1 MDFKVGD
8 LVKIINENKK
18 TFNMIGTIV
27 GYASMVKH
35 KNKYNT
41 YFKVLFKINAGE
53 EIWCYAKSDDL
64 LHVITEDSI
73 KGTAKKIIDKT
84 PVTKR
89 IITPIVD
96 LLRDCYEQMG
106 LKFDEDFFNKK
117 VTNDLNE
124 RTEMEQV
131 LINEDRILAHKAKAY
146 DLICEKMFMA
156 SGVIEDGDDIKWII
170 DPDTI
175 VSEILKVIV
184 KDINVDRSKIVKIK
198 KDRVSRIV
206 KDGDSW

>member
-1 MDFKVGD
+1 MKKDYEHLIIKDEVIRKT
-8 LVKIINENKK
+8 VEKI
-18 TFNMIGTIV
+18 
-27 GYASMVKH
+27 
-35 KNKYNT
+35 
-41 YFKVLFKINAGE
+41 L
-53 EIWCYAKSDDL
+53 
-64 LHVITEDSI
+64 
-73 KGTAKKIIDKT
+73 DKT

-106 LKFDEDFFNKK
+106 LKFDEDFFNEK

-146 DLICEKMFMA
+146 DLICEKIFMA
-156 SGVIEDGDDIKWII
+156 SGAIEDGDDIKWII
-170 DPDTI
+170 DPDTV

-198 KDRVSRIV
+198 KDIVSRIV

>member
-1 MDFKVGD
+1 MKKDYEHLIIKDEVIRKT
-8 LVKIINENKK
+8 VEKI
-18 TFNMIGTIV
+18 
-27 GYASMVKH
+27 
-35 KNKYNT
+35 
-41 YFKVLFKINAGE
+41 L
-53 EIWCYAKSDDL
+53 
-64 LHVITEDSI
+64 
-73 KGTAKKIIDKT
+73 DKT

-106 LKFDEDFFNKK
+106 LKFDEDFFNEK

-156 SGVIEDGDDIKWII
+156 SGAIEDGDDIKWII
-170 DPDTI
+170 DPDTV

-198 KDRVSRIV
+198 KDIVSRIV

>member
-1 MDFKVGD
+1 MKKDYEHLIIKDEVIRKT
-8 LVKIINENKK
+8 VEKI
-18 TFNMIGTIV
+18 
-27 GYASMVKH
+27 
-35 KNKYNT
+35 
-41 YFKVLFKINAGE
+41 L
-53 EIWCYAKSDDL
+53 
-64 LHVITEDSI
+64 
-73 KGTAKKIIDKT
+73 DKT

-106 LKFDEDFFNKK
+106 LKFDEDFFNEK

-170 DPDTI
+170 DPEVI
-175 VSEILKVIV
+175 CSVILKIILNDVNIDRDKIV
-184 KDINVDRSKIVKIK
+184 KDKKVKYSNI
-198 KDRVSRIV
+198 I

>member
-1 MDFKVGD
+1 MDFEVGD
-8 LVKIINENKK
+8 LVKIINEKK
-18 TFNMIGTIV
+18 RFFNQIGTIV
-27 GYASMVKH
+27 ESSPMKF
-35 KNKYNT
+35 NKY
-41 YFKVLFKINAGE
+41 FKILFKTNGGE
-53 EIWCYAKSDDL
+53 ESWCYAKSKDL
-64 LHVITEDSI
+64 LQVITEDSI
-73 KGTAKKIIDKT
+73 KGTAKKIIYKT

-89 IITPIVD
+89 IITPIID

-106 LKFDEDFFNKK
+106 LKFDEDFFNEK

-170 DPDTI
+170 DPEVI
-175 VSEILKVIV
+175 CSLILKIILNDVNIDRDKII
-184 KDINVDRSKIVKIK
+184 KDKKIK
-198 KDRVSRIV
+198 YSNIF